1 LADCLRSL
9 DEHSFMVVVA
19 VCWLRAL
26 RESGQY
32 FGTGELGVSMAYE
45 ELLEFARGRPP
56 WQQDALRR
64 LALSGELTD
73 DDLAQLGLEIERAA
87 GFRAV
92 NAPDPVPLAEEHLS
106 HAASNDPKTELASL
120 GPVRHVDRLVP
131 DQPPLRFAINGI
143 TIVYGANA
151 SGKSG
156 YCRIARQL
164 CRSLAPVSLRS
175 NVYDDDAP
183 VPPEVAVAFRV
194 GGDDQ
199 PKEERVWF
207 GNDEPPLELARI
219 SVFDAATAR
228 VYVDRERRIEF
239 LPYELDLLN
248 KLGLACRTLDVR
260 FRERLGTLIVA
271 ISHRLPEGFREGTAV
286 HTMLGCLVPGTQ
298 ISELPSEHDLRLLGT
313 WTAEKQIELDGVAE
327 QLKRDPRDLI
337 RPRADARQALELVK
351 EDIQAVEQVLTD
363 VSVATLRQS
372 KQEADA
378 TRQAAEATARNL
390 FSEQPI
396 PDLGSDAWR
405 RMLAYAKEF
414 AAVVLPD
421 APPPQ
426 FANGGICVFC
436 QQDLDDDASRRLSAF
451 DDYISGR
458 ATEESDAAA
467 QVLARHRERIM
478 AFRMRSR
485 REVETLLSGYAALS
499 DSGRDGVATIGEFVE
514 SALDRLESVQVAV
527 RENRYGNLDGLAPL
541 ADSPVRLIEEEVGRI
556 GAEIAELENSKC
568 DPEAFARLE
577 THHAELA
584 DQKRLSERLEAI
596 LDRRI
601 RLEESQRI
609 GECLR
614 QCPSGPITRHI
625 TRRRREILTPALRA
639 ALHGELDRLRLTH
652 LPLDLV
658 DHGDGAESI
667 VEIALDARQRFGN
680 NSDVLSEGEQRALAL
695 ACFLAELHEIGTDHG
710 IIVDDPVSS
719 LDHVRMQAVAERLA
733 QEAARGRQVIVFTHN
748 IVFHHML
755 LSEAQRASV
764 GCHREWMSSA
774 GNDQFGL
781 IDDSHQPWQMKGV
794 RERIDEIGRDH
805 ALLSDCGY
813 DPAHQSFRLAIIG
826 LYTKMRETWERIV
839 EEVLFN
845 NTVQRFRREVMTQRL
860 EDVCFDPDADYP
872 AIFEGMKRCSH
883 YSGHDPAPDLP
894 PELPDTREV
903 ARDVDQLITFFVM
916 AYERRRQLK
925 RRPRHDAVVEP
936 ILL

>member
-1 LADCLRSL
+1 
-9 DEHSFMVVVA
+9 MVVVS
-19 VCWLRAL
+19 VCWLLAWG
-26 RESGQY
+26 ESGQHL
-32 FGTGELGVSMAYE
+32 GAAELGVPMAYE
-45 ELLEFARGRPP
+45 ELLEFARGRPS

-73 DDLAQLGLEIERAA
+73 EDLAQLGLEIERAA
-87 GFRAV
+87 GFPAA

-120 GPVRHVDRLVP
+120 GPVRHIDRLVP
-131 DQPPLRFAINGI
+131 DQPPLRFAVDGI

-164 CRSLAPVSLRS
+164 CRSLTPVSLRG

-183 VPPEVAVAFRV
+183 ALPEVAVAFRV

-199 PKEERVWF
+199 PKEERVWY
-207 GNDEPPLELARI
+207 GNEEPPLELARI

-228 VYVDRERRIEF
+228 VYVDSERRIEF

-248 KLGLACRTLDVR
+248 KLGLACRILDAQ
-260 FRERLGTLIVA
+260 FRERLGTLNAA
-271 ISHRLPEGFREGTAV
+271 INHRLPEGYREGTAV
-286 HTMLGCLVPGTQ
+286 HAMLGRLLPGAQ
-298 ISELPSEHDLRLLGT
+298 IAELPSEHDVRLLGT

-351 EDIQAVEQVLTD
+351 EDIQAVEQVLAD
-363 VSVATLRQS
+363 VAVAALRQS
-372 KQEADA
+372 KQEADT
-378 TRQAAEATARNL
+378 TRQAADATAKDL
-390 FSEQPI
+390 FSEQLI

-414 AAVVLPD
+414 ATVVLPD

-426 FANGGICVFC
+426 FANGGICVLC
-436 QQDLDDDASRRLSAF
+436 QQDLDDDASQRLSAF

-467 QVLARHRERIM
+467 RVLAQHRDRIM
-478 AFRMRSR
+478 AFRMRRR
-485 REVETLLSGYAALS
+485 REVETLLAGYAALS
-499 DSGRDGVATIGEFVE
+499 ESGTVGVAAIGGFVE

-527 RENRYGNLDGLAPL
+527 RENRYETLDGLAPL
-541 ADSPVRLIEEEVGRI
+541 SGSPVRLIEDEIGRI
-556 GAEIAELENSKC
+556 GAEIAELENSER
-568 DPEAFARLE
+568 DPDAFARLGAR
-577 THHAELA
+577 HAELA
-584 DQKRLSERLEAI
+584 DQKRLSDGFEAI
-596 LDRRI
+596 LERRN
-601 RLEESQRI
+601 RLEERHRI

-652 LPLDLV
+652 LPLDLT
-658 DHGDGAESI
+658 DHGEGAESI
-667 VEIALDARQRFGN
+667 VEIALDARRRIGN

-719 LDHVRMQAVAERLA
+719 LDHIRMQVVAERLT

-755 LSEAQRASV
+755 WSEAQRAGV

-805 ALLSDCGY
+805 ALLTNRGY
-813 DPAHQSFRLAIIG
+813 DPANQNFRPTIIG
-826 LYTKMRETWERIV
+826 LYTKMRETWERLV

-860 EDVCFDPDADYP
+860 EEVRFDPGADCP

-894 PELPDTREV
+894 PELPDTREI
-903 ARDVDQLITFFVM
+903 ARDVEQLTTFLGTAM
-916 AYERRRQLK
+916 ERRRQLRK
-925 RRPRHDAVVEP
+925 RPRHDAGVAP
-936 ILL
+936 TLL